1 MKTEI
6 ILPLAIA
13 GGFVVLYFMNED
25 STPYSPPPK
34 KGKPFEFIFTG
45 KDAERRKY
53 LLEHPEEVLSKLN
66 IDKEIEESDKR
77 QKLIQKEL
85 QRLEQREQE
94 ISRRAEQEKIEAKE
108 ALELIQRN
116 KLLEIEYRK
125 RLEADMSKSDIKKV
139 ELELRNLAQLE
150 GESLEEFSQR
160 KESLQQRFT
169 ELEKE
174 KKAKEVIGGGF
185 AQESPQK
192 IIENPQISEELE
204 KNIVIKRRKKG
215 KNTLTKEGL
224 SPNREGNEPDKN
236 QN

>member
-25 STPYSPPPK
+25 STPYSPPPPK

-77 QKLIQKEL
+77 QKLIQEEL
-85 QRLEQREQE
+85 QRLEQRDQE

-108 ALELIQRN
+108 ALELFQRN
-116 KLLEIEYRK
+116 RLLEIEYRK
-125 RLEADMSKSDIKKV
+125 RLEADMSKGDIKKV

-150 GESLEEFSQR
+150 GESLEEFSLR

-192 IIENPQISEELE
+192 IIENPQIIR
-204 KNIVIKRRKKG
+204 KRKKAVRE
-215 KNTLTKEGL
+215 KS
-224 SPNREGNEPDKN
+224 SPYRGEGNEQDKN
-236 QN
+236 EN

>member
-25 STPYSPPPK
+25 STTYSPPPPK

-53 LLEHPEEVLSKLN
+53 LLEHPEEVLSKSN

-77 QKLIQKEL
+77 QKLIQEEL

-108 ALELIQRN
+108 ALELFQRN
-116 KLLEIEYRK
+116 RLLEIEYRK
-125 RLEADMSKSDIKKV
+125 RLDADISKGDIKKV
-139 ELELRNLAQLE
+139 TLELRNLAQLE

-160 KESLQQRFT
+160 KERL
-169 ELEKE
+169 LEKE

-185 AQESPQK
+185 VQESPQK
-192 IIENPQISEELE
+192 IIGDPQISEELE
-204 KNIVIKRRKKG
+204 KNIVIKRRRKKAVRE
-215 KNTLTKEGL
+215 KS
-224 SPNREGNEPDKN
+224 SPYRGEGNEQDKN
-236 QN
+236 EN